1 MTNHNKRRQ
10 LTCPTNI
17 DSETVK
23 IANRMKLVGK
33 LLGRTRLY
41 FTFFIIIFNAQ
52 KGCISNTFLLS
63 FGVHDMYIVYALHIQ
78 PQDTN
83 TLPTLSTHTLS
94 GLTQAMAMMMATL
107 MKQQTPSDTQNPI
120 WFPPRRNDLRKS
132 VSFCFLFCFCFP
144 PGGTI

>member
-1 MTNHNKRRQ
+1 MGDHLGSDALENQSGFQKLTNHNKRRQ

-63 FGVHDMYIVYALHIQ
+63 FGVHDMYIVYALH
-78 PQDTN
+78 
-83 TLPTLSTHTLS
+83 STYLNPRHQYKS
-94 GLTQAMAMMMATL
+94 KCFNSHSERPDAGHGDDDCEAYERANAENHPEQGHVVTQEH
-107 MKQQTPSDTQNPI
+107 
-120 WFPPRRNDLRKS
+120 
-132 VSFCFLFCFCFP
+132 
-144 PGGTI
+144 